1 MPRKGDSRGPH
12 RARRFWRPCYRSAA
26 TPSVDPVAAPA
37 ETPMK
42 TILTDLD
49 LHLFNEGNHYRIYE
63 KLGSH
68 AVTLDGV
75 AGLHFAVWAPNADR
89 VSVVGDFNQWDG
101 RSHVCEPVAS
111 SGIWAIFVP
120 GLDYGEKYKYEVRA
134 RAARSC
140 SRPIR
145 TPGGLK
151 CRRDRPR
158 SPGRRRGTSGAT
170 PSGSPPGP
178 PAAINSTAPS
188 RSTRCTSDPGG
199 GALATSRPRTGTSP
213 STSCPT

>member
-1 MPRKGDSRGPH
+1 
-12 RARRFWRPCYRSAA
+12 
-26 TPSVDPVAAPA
+26 
-37 ETPMK
+37 MK

-111 SGIWAIFVP
+111 SGIWAAFMP

-134 RAARSC
+134 RGGAIVLKADPYAR
-140 SRPIR
+140 RFEVP
-145 TPGGLK
+145 
-151 CRRDRPR
+151 PR
-158 SPGRRRGTSGAT
+158 SATIAWETSGYQWGDAEWLAA
-170 PSGSPPGP
+170 GP
-178 PAAINSTAPS
+178 PAAITSTGPS
-188 RSTRCTSDPGG
+188 LSTRCISDPGG
-199 GALATSRPRTGTSP
+199 GASATSRPRTGTSP